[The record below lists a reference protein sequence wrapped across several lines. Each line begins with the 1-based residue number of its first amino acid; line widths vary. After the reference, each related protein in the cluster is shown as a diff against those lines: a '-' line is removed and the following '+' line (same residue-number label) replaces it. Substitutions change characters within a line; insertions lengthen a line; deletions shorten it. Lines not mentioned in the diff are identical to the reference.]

1 LKNRLKEL
9 REEKGMTQEKLARM
23 IDVSLSQ
30 VRKIEYNMN
39 IPSVLIAI
47 KMKKALQLN
56 DIEELFIL
64 EDTD

>member
-1 LKNRLKEL
+1 MKNRLKEL